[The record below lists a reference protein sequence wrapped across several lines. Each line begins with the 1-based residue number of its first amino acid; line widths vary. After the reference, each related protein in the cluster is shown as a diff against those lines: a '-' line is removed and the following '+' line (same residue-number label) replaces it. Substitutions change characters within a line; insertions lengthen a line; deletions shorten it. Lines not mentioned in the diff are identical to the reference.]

1 MDKYELV
8 FDIIEHPHNYTSQE
22 LEAIMADPETR
33 DIYNLLC
40 KTDSALES
48 HNVEVDVDSEWRN
61 FSKGNGFV
69 KRRFRR
75 FSGRAASIVAI
86 VCCSV
91 VAMAVGIAVS
101 VAISNHTEEGKQTEK
116 VMNKLASAEEKSS
129 EDTINHV
136 AQTYD
141 SNVKRGEIL
150 FENEPLSVIMDTVCS
165 SYGLETRFENDEVA
179 SLHLY
184 YKFDPSMELDEIL
197 EQLNTFESI
206 TITKEGNL
214 LIID

>member
-48 HNVEVDVDSEWRN
+48 HNADVNVEAEWKN
-61 FSKGNGFV
+61 FSRRGFL
-69 KRRFRR
+69 KRRFRL
-75 FSGRAASIVAI
+75 FSGRVASIVAI

-101 VAISNHTEEGKQTEK
+101 VAITNHTERGKQTEK
-116 VMNKLASAEEKSS
+116 VINKLASAEEKSS
-129 EDTINHV
+129 EDSIRNG
-136 AQTYD
+136 
-141 SNVKRGEIL
+141 GEEGASEAKKAFIL
-150 FENEPLSVIMDTVCS
+150 FEDEPLSVIMDTVCS
-165 SYGLETRFENDEVA
+165 SYGLEARFENNEVA

-206 TITKEGNL
+206 NVTKEGNL